1 MVTFRVN
8 GMGDFYVHCAECQN
22 RHLVKEVEFVDVEED
37 YIGRDIMYFVCPETL
52 IESKSLVYKE

>member
-8 GMGDFYVHCAECQN
+8 DMTNFYVRCAECQN
-22 RHLVKEVEFVDVEED
+22 QHLVDEVEFLDVEED
-37 YIGRDIMYFVCPETL
+37 YIGRDIMHFVCPETL

>member
-8 GMGDFYVHCAECQN
+8 GMHNFYVRCAECQK
-22 RHLVKEVEFVDVEED
+22 RHLVDEVEFLDVEED
-37 YIGRDIMYFVCPETL
+37 YIGRDIMHFVCPETL